1 MFLSEFGGE
10 LNPFLFQGRA
20 SFPRD
25 DGAIPAFRSGS
36 ASCYSPDMKSR
47 LSAVVPVLALLLN
60 ASASGIAL
68 ARDTK
73 TDAENAIVMEPN
85 VAVPMRDGTLLRAD
99 VFRPAAEGSY
109 PVLMARTPYNKNG
122 LHGNARRFAAAGYIV
137 VCQDARGRFESDGQ
151 WESFVRFDTN
161 DGRDGYDTVEW
172 AAKLPGSTGK
182 VGTFGVSYNAFLQ
195 WRTAAEAPPSL
206 VCMSAHSIPAR
217 YTDLEGPGSIKPGRR
232 LQWWFGSMT
241 PDLRK
246 RSGAPGTKT
255 NAEGRDLWKKE
266 SDHWLHFVPWLE
278 LPRTFWEE
286 ETEAVHAWL
295 KDPSL
300 DPWALQEGV
309 PNVTVPNLNVIGWF
323 DHCNGNLVLDTAM
336 FAEAKTAVA
345 RERTRVIVGPW
356 SHTGHGGRKVG
367 LIDYG
372 PNAAVDVFAEEL
384 RWFDYW
390 LKGVKNGAADEAQVR
405 LFVMGDGEW
414 RDEKAWPLARARRH
428 SLFLE
433 SGGNANT
440 PAGDGR
446 IVEARPENEGQDRYT
461 YDPGDPVPTLYTEA
475 AFTVPADQ
483 APLAKRQDLL
493 VYQSEPLTERIEVTG
508 NPVVELFA
516 ATSAPDTDFF
526 ARLIDVHPD
535 GRAIDVSLGVV
546 RARYRDGLKSEALV
560 TPGEVVRYEIT
571 LNPTS
576 IAFHPGHRIRLDI
589 TSSDF
594 PNFDR
599 NHNTAANPNADA
611 ELAVAKQQVFHGG
624 NHATVIHLPVIDE

>member
-1 MFLSEFGGE
+1 MK
-10 LNPFLFQGRA
+10 
-20 SFPRD
+20 PRL
-25 DGAIPAFRSGS
+25 PA
-36 ASCYSPDMKSR
+36 A
-47 LSAVVPVLALLLN
+47 VPVLSLSL
-60 ASASGIAL
+60 SAFLSGFAP
-68 ARDTK
+68 AQAPK
-73 TDAENAIVMEPN
+73 TDARSTVVMEPN

-99 VFRPAAEGSY
+99 VFRPATEGSY

-122 LHGNARRFAAAGYIV
+122 LHGNAKKFAAAGYIV
-137 VCQDARGRFESDGQ
+137 VCQDARGRFASEGQ
-151 WESFVRFDTN
+151 WESFLRFDTH
-161 DGRDGYDTVEW
+161 DGRDGHDTVEW

-232 LQWWFGSMT
+232 LQWWYSSMT

-255 NAEGRDLWKKE
+255 NADGKTLWEKE
-266 SDHWLHFVPWLE
+266 SDRWLRFVPWLQ

-286 ETEAVHAWL
+286 ETDVVHAWL

-300 DPWALQEGV
+300 DPWALHEGV
-309 PNVTVPNLNVIGWF
+309 PKVTVPNLNVIGWF
-323 DHCNGNLVLDTAM
+323 DHCNGNLMLDTAM
-336 FAEAKTAVA
+336 FARAKTAVA
-345 RERTRVIVGPW
+345 RERSRVIVGPW

-367 LIDYG
+367 SIDYG
-372 PNAAVDVFAEEL
+372 ANAAVDVFAEEL
-384 RWFDYW
+384 RWFDHW
-390 LKGVKNGAADEAQVR
+390 LKGKPNGAADPAPVR
-405 LFVMGDGEW
+405 IFVMGDGRW
-414 RDEKAWPLARARRH
+414 RDEKTWPLARARRR
-428 SLFLE
+428 SLFLD
-433 SGGNANT
+433 SGGHANT
-440 PAGDGR
+440 PAGDGSL
-446 IVEARPENEGQDRYT
+446 VEARPEIEGQDRYP
-461 YDPGDPVPTLYTEA
+461 YDPEDPVPTLYTAA

-483 APLAKRQDLL
+483 APLAERRDIL
-493 VYQSEPLTERIEVTG
+493 VYQSEPLTERLEVTG

-535 GRAIDVSLGVV
+535 GRAVDVSLGMV
-546 RARYRDGLKSEALV
+546 RARFRDGLNKEALV
-560 TPGEVVRYEIT
+560 TPDEVVRYEIT

-611 ELAVAKQQVFHGG
+611 ELVVAEQRVRHGG
-624 NHATVIHLPVIDE
+624 DHASALHLPVIDD